1 MLESVDKKVTSQN
14 PSLFEYTKDMERFY
28 IEIFKNQKHFNRA
41 YELLKQHKTLEAG
54 KEMLQTEPEKVIE
67 SYAKAIKN
75 GPKTIGEKAIV
86 FSMGTRYYPHFFD
99 LKQQAG
105 TIPVNFRFGRTKH
118 DELAQGAGY
127 LTWFIDDKKDL
138 WRVLGKKE
146 IGENVRESENHISF
160 DKAIELNLISIFN
173 HTLPSGEYEIL
184 ISTLSSENLVPLDI
198 FHITG
203 QDIKTKLEYISE
215 VVNGKNQI
223 RFKVNLQDE
232 KSRLELLPKKE
243 MKMEQMSI
251 VKIN

>member
-1 MLESVDKKVTSQN
+1 M
-14 PSLFEYTKDMERFY
+14 
-28 IEIFKNQKHFNRA
+28 
-41 YELLKQHKTLEAG
+41 
-54 KEMLQTEPEKVIE
+54 
-67 SYAKAIKN
+67 
-75 GPKTIGEKAIV
+75 
-86 FSMGTRYYPHFFD
+86 
-99 LKQQAG
+99 
-105 TIPVNFRFGRTKH
+105 
-118 DELAQGAGY
+118 
-127 LTWFIDDKKDL
+127 
-138 WRVLGKKE
+138 LGKKE